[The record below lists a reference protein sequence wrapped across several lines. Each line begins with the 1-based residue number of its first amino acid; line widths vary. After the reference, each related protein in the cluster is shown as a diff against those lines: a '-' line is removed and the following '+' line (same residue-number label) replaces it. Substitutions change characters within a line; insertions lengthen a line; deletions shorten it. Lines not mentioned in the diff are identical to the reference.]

1 MDCGGARH
9 RLPGP
14 PMFFLDD
21 VGADC
26 LAEGGLMI
34 FTVVCRV

>member
-1 MDCGGARH
+1 
-9 RLPGP
+9 
-14 PMFFLDD
+14 MFFLDD

-34 FTVVCRV
+34 FTVVS